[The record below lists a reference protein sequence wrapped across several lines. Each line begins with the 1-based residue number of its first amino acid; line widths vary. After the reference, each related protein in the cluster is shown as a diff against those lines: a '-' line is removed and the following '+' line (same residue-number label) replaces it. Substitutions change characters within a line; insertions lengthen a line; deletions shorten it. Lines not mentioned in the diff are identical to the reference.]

1 MNQTPIRGINCSKNV
16 GWMMKMNGIDQP
28 VSIQTYQVL
37 RDKLQLLYPAV
48 VNHQPSTAQLAINT
62 AIVNA
67 VNKQLREQGY
77 PQNPMT
83 DVTAHYELKT
93 NERNVLSLSLWNY
106 AFSGG
111 AHGLTIQNALT
122 FNTETGKSYTLQDLF
137 KPGSDY
143 VGKLSA
149 IIQAELRT
157 RDIPLLV
164 EFKSIKPNQDFYI
177 ADKSLVI
184 YFQVYELAA
193 YVYGFLY
200 FPISVYAIQDI
211 IAEDGP
217 LGKMLY

>member
-1 MNQTPIRGINCSKNV
+1 M
-16 GWMMKMNGIDQP
+16 DELDHP

-37 RDKLQLLYPAV
+37 HDKLKLLYPAV
-48 VNHQPSTAQLAINT
+48 IHHTPYTAEHAMNT
-62 AIVNA
+62 TIVNA
-67 VNKQLREQGY
+67 VNKQLHDQGY
-77 PQNPMT
+77 PKNPMT
-83 DVTAHYELKT
+83 DVTAYYELK
-93 NERNVLSLSLWNY
+93 NNQRGVLSLTLWNY

-122 FNTETGKSYTLQDLF
+122 FNTETGKTYALKDLF

-143 VGKLSA
+143 IGKLSE
-149 IIQAELRT
+149 IIKAEIKVRN
-157 RDIPLLV
+157 IPLLV
-164 EFKSIKPNQDFYI
+164 DFKAIRPDQDFYI

-200 FPISVYAIQDI
+200 FPISVYALQDI

-217 LGKMLY
+217 LGKMFS

>member
-1 MNQTPIRGINCSKNV
+1 
-16 GWMMKMNGIDQP
+16 MNGLDHP
-28 VSIQTYQVL
+28 VSIKTYQVL

-48 VNHQPSTAQLAINT
+48 EKQLPYSAELAMNT

-77 PQNPMT
+77 PQNPQT

-93 NERNVLSLSLWNY
+93 NERGVLSLTLWNY

-122 FNTETGKSYTLQDLF
+122 FNTETGKAYTLKDLF

-143 VGKLSA
+143 VAKLSA
-149 IIQAELRT
+149 IIKAELKT

-164 EFKSIKPNQDFYI
+164 EFNGIKPDQDFYI
-177 ADKSLVI
+177 ADKALVV

-200 FPISVYAIQDI
+200 FPISIYAIQDI

>member
-1 MNQTPIRGINCSKNV
+1 
-16 GWMMKMNGIDQP
+16 MNGLHEP
-28 VSIQTYQVL
+28 VSIQTYRVL
-37 RDKLQLLYPAV
+37 RDKLNLLYPAV
-48 VNHQPSTAQLAINT
+48 VQHTPYQAELAMNT
-62 AIVNA
+62 SIVNA
-67 VNKQLREQGY
+67 VNKQLRDQGY
-77 PQNPMT
+77 PQNPQT

-93 NERNVLSLSLWNY
+93 NERGILSLTLWNY

-122 FNTETGKSYTLQDLF
+122 FNTESGKAYALKDLF

-143 VGKLSA
+143 VAKLSA
-149 IIQAELRT
+149 IIKAELKT

-164 EFKSIKPNQDFYI
+164 EFNSIKPDQDFYI
-177 ADKSLVI
+177 ADKALVV